1 MHSLLSYLSYM
12 FAWMKSWFLWLFGVA
27 KNTKIPPI
35 VYQLLHVILILG
47 ITITLALVSTYITPR
62 ENVRSSITFVQK
74 YYWGILFLLF
84 YVVVRVV
91 ILVVRLYFS
100 EDTSE
105 YADIERAWHEGL
117 QAMLKAGHD
126 IQWLP
131 IFLVLGLD
139 RDSTER
145 FFKSA
150 KSSWSVGPEGSPVGS
165 VLTFHGNNE
174 AIFVSCS
181 QVGATATQ
189 VASNELMETG
199 GGGHRIDNTGTA
211 TNVDTMATLDGGSH
225 GNAQTLVPHTG
236 TLMPGEG
243 DTSAPILAAKSEFR
257 PPAKISAAEAENARR
272 RLNYLCRLI
281 TEERGDFCAINGVM
295 VVIPIEWAS
304 TPESLELLSSVTEDL
319 KTINNSLQL
328 AFPVAT
334 VYGGMEKLKG
344 LEEFVKRGSSIERK
358 FKESRA
364 GSRFPVGHAVDHD
377 AGNWVIDRGLQWF
390 RGWIYSEFS
399 KDLGNEANKEL
410 YRLICELEESR
421 ERMSRQLELI
431 YGEFG
436 SDQRIRMSGVYFCA
450 TGKSKSQQAFVG
462 GVLQKLISEQDL
474 VAWTP
479 EKLRRDGR
487 HRTTGYL
494 GFVVAA
500 GVAVLDFWLV
510 WNMIG
515 S

>member
-12 FAWMKSWFLWLFGVA
+12 FAWMKSWFIWLFGAA
-27 KNTKIPPI
+27 KNTKIPPV

-62 ENVRSSITFVQK
+62 ENVRSSIAFVQD

-91 ILVVRLYFS
+91 ILVVRLYFT

-117 QAMLKAGHD
+117 QTMLKAGHD
-126 IQWLP
+126 TQWLP
-131 IFLVLGLD
+131 VFLVLGLD
-139 RDSTER
+139 RDGSIR
-145 FFKSA
+145 FFN
-150 KSSWSVGPEGSPVGS
+150 SSRMKWSLGPEDSPVSS
-165 VLTFHGNNE
+165 VLSFHGNND

-181 QVGATATQ
+181 DVGATATQ
-189 VASNELMETG
+189 MSASGVMETG
-199 GGGHRIDNTGTA
+199 GPHPGNNSSTA
-211 TNVDTMATLDGGSH
+211 NHSDTMATLDAGSH
-225 GNAQTLVPHTG
+225 GNNETMVPHTG
-236 TLMPGEG
+236 TLMPGDG
-243 DTSAPILAAKSEFR
+243 DSVVAALPAKSTFR
-257 PPAKISAAEAENARR
+257 PPAKISASESAEARR
-272 RLNYLCRLI
+272 RLAFLCRLL
-281 TEERGDFCAINGVM
+281 TQERGDFCAINGVL
-295 VVIPIEWAS
+295 VVVPIEWAS
-304 TPESLELLSSVTEDL
+304 TPESLDLLKAVTEDL
-319 KTINNSLQL
+319 KTVSGTLQL
-328 AFPVAT
+328 AFPVST

-364 GSRFPVGHAVDHD
+364 GSRFPAGHAVDHES
-377 AGNWVIDRGLQWF
+377 GNWVIDRGLQWF

-399 KDLGNEANKEL
+399 KDLANDANKDL

-421 ERMSRQLELI
+421 DRMTRQLELI

-436 SDQRIRMSGVYFCA
+436 SEQRIRMSGVYYCA
-450 TGKSKSQQAFVG
+450 SGRASSQQAFVG

-479 EKLRRDGR
+479 ERLRRDQR
-487 HRTTGYL
+487 NRTTSYL
-494 GFVVAA
+494 CFVLAMS
-500 GVAVLDFWLV
+500 VAVLDFWLV